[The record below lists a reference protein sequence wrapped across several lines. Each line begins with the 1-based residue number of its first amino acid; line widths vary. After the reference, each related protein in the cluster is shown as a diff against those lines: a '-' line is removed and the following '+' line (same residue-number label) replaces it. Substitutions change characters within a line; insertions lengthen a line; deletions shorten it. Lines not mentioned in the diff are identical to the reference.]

1 MERWIKTCAVCTR
14 SCANI
19 RFFTNNQYEV
29 ILLTTNTW
37 YEGSR
42 ETLYWAPLLVSLFIL
57 GKCLLVSLRYEVL
70 QYGKV
75 NDKVIDIF
83 SKGWIN

>member
-1 MERWIKTCAVCTR
+1 MK
-14 SCANI
+14 
-19 RFFTNNQYEV
+19 
-29 ILLTTNTW
+29 LLLQSSTGW
-37 YEGSR
+37 YLVPAAAPHPNPVLKNFDKSLEF
-42 ETLYWAPLLVSLFIL
+42 YWAPLLVSLFIL